1 MSTRTGSAEEAARLL
16 AVDEASLRLVDLAL
30 AEDIGAGDWSSR
42 WTVPPRARLEGDIVA
57 GGDGVIAGIAVAAAV
72 FRRLSPRVDVD
83 PLRAD
88 GDEVSAGDVVA
99 AVRGPAR
106 AILSGERTALDFLR
120 RLSGVATFAR
130 RYADALAG
138 TGTAVLAAGNGTP
151 GWRLLEAAAV
161 RAGGGEARR
170 VGLHDGVVLRSG
182 HITLAGSIAEAV
194 RRVREQNARG
204 LRIEVEAATV
214 AEAVEAGA
222 AGADVVLLGSSDVEA
237 VRAAA
242 HALRRAHPRPVLAVA
257 AAVGAK
263 HTRALAE
270 AGADAILVQALPQ
283 GAPPLPMSLA
293 LVER

>member
-1 MSTRTGSAEEAARLL
+1 MNMCPGAPEEAARLL
-16 AVDEASLRLVDLAL
+16 VDEASLRLVDLAL
-30 AEDIGAGDWSSR
+30 AEDVGAGDWTSR
-42 WTVPPRARLEGDIVA
+42 WTVPPRARFEGDIVA
-57 GGDGVIAGIAVAAAV
+57 GGDGVVAGIAVAAAV
-72 FRRLSPRVDVD
+72 FRRLSPQVELE
-83 PLRAD
+83 PLRTD

-120 RLSGVATFAR
+120 RLSGVASFAR

-138 TGTAVLAAGNGTP
+138 TSTVVLAAGTGTP

-161 RAGGGEARR
+161 RAGGGQARP
-170 VGLHDGVVLRSG
+170 VGLHDGVVLRAG
-182 HITLAGSIAEAV
+182 HIALAGSIAEAI

-204 LRIEVEAATV
+204 LRVEVEAATV
-214 AEAVEAGA
+214 EEAVAAGA
-222 AGADVVLLGSSDVEA
+222 AGADVVLLGSSELEA

-242 HALRRAHPRPVLAVA
+242 HALRRSRPRPVLAVA

-263 HTRALAE
+263 HVRALAE

-293 LVER
+293 LPQP